1 MILLTE
7 GGEMQSVKVIGG
19 GLAGCEAAWQIAK
32 NGIKVDLYE
41 MRPYK
46 NTPAHRTDKLA
57 ELVCSN
63 SLRSNEITNAAGLL
77 KQEMRLLDS
86 LIIKVADETK
96 IPAGGALAVDRQR
109 FSSTITSIVEEH
121 PNIIIHRE
129 EIKNIPETPA
139 VIATGPLTS
148 DEFSEALGNFLGS
161 EHLYFYDAASPIIT
175 GDSINWERAFW
186 GSRYGKG
193 DEDYVNLPLTQE
205 EYNNFYHELIHAEVH
220 PLKEFEKPVFF
231 EGCMPVEVMAKRGPK
246 TLLFGPL
253 KPVGIIDP
261 KTGKE
266 PFAVVQLRKEN
277 KEATMFNIVG
287 FQTSLKWGEQK
298 RVFGLIPGLENAE
311 FIRYGFIHRNTFI
324 SSPRFLKPTLEYIN
338 MKNLFFAGQITGVE
352 GYIESAA
359 SGIVAGINIS
369 RSLKGQSPLV
379 FPVETI
385 IGALCHYITSSNHD
399 NFQPMKSNFGILP
412 SLNQKVRSKKER
424 SKFLAERSLSAINKI
439 LVEAL
444 Y

>member
-1 MILLTE
+1 
-7 GGEMQSVKVIGG
+7 MQSIKVIGG

-32 NGIKVDLYE
+32 KGIKVDLYE
-41 MRPYK
+41 MRPHK
-46 NTPAHRTDKLA
+46 STPAHHTDMLA

-63 SLRSNEITNAAGLL
+63 SLRSDEITNAAGLL

-96 IPAGGALAVDRQR
+96 IPAGGALAVDRQQ
-109 FSSTITSIVEEH
+109 FSTKITRIIDEH
-121 PNIIIHRE
+121 PNITVHRE
-129 EIKNIPETPA
+129 EIKNIPEPPA

-148 DEFSEALGNFLGS
+148 DDFSEALGIFLGID
-161 EHLYFYDAASPIIT
+161 HLYFYDAASPIVA
-175 GDSINWERAFW
+175 GESINWERAFW

-193 DEDYVNLPLTQE
+193 DEDYVNLPLTRQE
-205 EYNNFYHELIHAEVH
+205 YDAFYKELIHAEVH
-220 PLKEFEKPVFF
+220 PFKEFEKPVFF

-261 KTGKE
+261 RTGKE
-266 PFAVVQLRKEN
+266 PFAVVQLRREN
-277 KEATMFNIVG
+277 KEGTMYNIVG

-298 RVFGLIPGLENAE
+298 RVFGLIPGLEKAE

-324 SSPRFLKPTLEYIN
+324 SSPRFLKPTLECIY
-338 MKNLFFAGQITGVE
+338 KKDLYFAGQLTGVE

-369 RSLKGQSPLV
+369 RSLEGKNPLV
-379 FPVETI
+379 FPTETV
-385 IGALCHYITSSNHD
+385 IGALCHYITSANPD
-399 NFQPMKSNFGILP
+399 NFQPMKSNFGILSP
-412 SLNQKVRSKKER
+412 LDRKVGSKKEKNR
-424 SKFLAERSLSAINKI
+424 ILADRSLSAIKL
-439 LVEAL
+439 LVEAEINQ
-444 Y
+444 